1 MKIKVLFIAPYPA
14 LTVLAEECGREV
26 EDMEIDVK
34 VANLEAAIP
43 LAQSAEQDGYDVII
57 SRGGTARLMEE
68 ETSLPIIDVHVSGYD
83 MLRVLTLANDFPGNK
98 AIVGFSNITL
108 GAKTITD
115 ILDFPT
121 EVFTVEVAE
130 EVEPLVRRLK
140 EEGFHVIM
148 GDVVTVNAADRH
160 GLEGILIQSGREAI
174 FDAFDRV
181 RTTYTFNQKTRNE
194 IELLK
199 AVLAETSPDFIV
211 FNSGGE
217 IVLEQWKAVSPE
229 GIETWKLADNLG
241 TGPLAP
247 MMLESANGAPLKAA
261 PKKINVRNE
270 EYHLLSFTK
279 LEGGLERAAAKLEAV
294 RQLPML
300 ICESTAMKECIS
312 RVEANLSKSRWML
325 IGEKGTGKRQ
335 LARYIH
341 YAKQQGKGLFAEMAA
356 GDFIDG
362 SPGMEGEIQTLYI
375 HGTEGLN
382 HGGTAKL
389 LEKAGAL
396 KGIDL
401 IISLEKEASILHSL
415 LYAEET
421 ARIYL
426 PPLRNRVQDIRTLAA
441 YFIADS
447 HQQRG
452 TSPIKI
458 KEEAVGLLEAYAWPG
473 NVAELKVLVQ
483 DAAGLEKGYVLG
495 KEKIETL
502 LKDKTPASGMVPGV
516 FLQGSLEEIEKR
528 IILAVLEQEDG
539 NQTRVAKRLGMNRST
554 LWRKL
559 KD

>member
-43 LAQSAEQDGYDVII
+43 IAQSAEQDGYDVII

-83 MLRVLTLANDFPGNK
+83 MLRVLTLANDFPGKK

-181 RTTYTFNQKTRNE
+181 RTTYAFNQKTRSE

-217 IVLEQWKAVSPE
+217 IVFEQWKAVSPE
-229 GIETWKLADNLG
+229 GIETWKLAEGIG

-247 MMLESANGAPLKAA
+247 IMLESANGDRLKAD
-261 PKKINVRNE
+261 PKKITVRNE
-270 EYHLLSFTK
+270 EYHLLSFMK

-300 ICESTAMKECIS
+300 IRESTAMKECIS
-312 RVEANLSKSRWML
+312 SVEANLPKSRWML

-362 SPGMEGEIQTLYI
+362 SPGVEEEIQTLYI
-375 HGTEGLN
+375 HGTEELN
-382 HGGTAKL
+382 SGGTVKL
-389 LEKAGAL
+389 LEKAEAL
-396 KGIDL
+396 RGIDL
-401 IISLEKEASILHSL
+401 IISLEKEESTLHSL
-415 LYAEET
+415 FYAEDT

-458 KEEAVGLLEAYAWPG
+458 KEEAVALLEAYSWPG
-473 NVAELKVLVQ
+473 NVAELKALVQ
-483 DAAGLEKGYVLG
+483 DAAALEKGYVLG

-502 LKDKTPASGMVPGV
+502 LKDKTPASGTAPGV

>member
-14 LTVLAEECGREV
+14 LTVLAEECGREI

-43 LAQSAEQDGYDVII
+43 IAQSAEQDGYDVII

-181 RTTYTFNQKTRNE
+181 RTTYTFNQKTRSE
-194 IELLK
+194 IDLLK
-199 AVLAETSPDFIV
+199 AVLTETSPDFIV

-229 GIETWKLADNLG
+229 GMETWKLAEGIG

-247 MMLESANGAPLKAA
+247 IMLESANGDRLKAA
-261 PKKINVRNE
+261 PKRITVRNE

-279 LEGGLERAAAKLEAV
+279 LEGLERPAIRLEAV

-300 ICESTAMKECIS
+300 IRESMAMKECIS
-312 RVEANLSKSRWML
+312 RVEANLSKSKWVL
-325 IGEKGTGKRQ
+325 IGEKGTGKKQ

-341 YAKQQGKGLFAEMAA
+341 YAKQLGKGLFSEMAA

-362 SPGMEGEIQTLYI
+362 SPGMEEEIQTLYI
-375 HGTEGLN
+375 HGTGELDPA
-382 HGGTAKL
+382 GTAKL
-389 LEKAGAL
+389 LEKAEAL

-401 IISLEKEASILHSL
+401 IISLEKEASALHSL
-415 LYAEET
+415 LYAEDT

-426 PPLRNRVQDIRTLAA
+426 PPLRDRVQDIRTLAA

-458 KEEAVGLLEAYAWPG
+458 KEEAVVLLEAYAWPG
-473 NVAELKVLVQ
+473 NVAELKALVH
-483 DAAGLEKGYVLG
+483 DAAALEKGYVLG

-502 LKDKTPASGMVPGV
+502 LKDKTPAYGTAPDV

-528 IILAVLEQEDG
+528 VILAVLEQEDG